1 MMFGSVEVVL
11 GSVRVRMFCS
21 GVVRD
26 ARVVVSGVVSFLN
39 ANKGLVALAGRGR
52 RAKAQRH
59 QHPEASERG
68 GVQRSLARSTCE
80 DISTAY
86 VK

>member
-1 MMFGSVEVVL
+1 LFGSIERVL
-11 GSVRVRMFCS
+11 ESVRVRMYCS
-21 GVVRD
+21 GVVGD

-68 GVQRSLARSTCE
+68 GVQRSLATSTCE